1 MYIIYIARAPLE
13 ELYYRLWDSG
23 VCMPPHSSCYLLYLD
38 TDCYSGHARW
48 LPAYQQSAS
57 DHVTAGTSMQ
67 LCGGHTFTSRG

>member
-1 MYIIYIARAPLE
+1 MYIIYIARVPLE
-13 ELYYRLWDSG
+13 ELYYRLWDGG
-23 VCMPPHSSCYLLYLD
+23 VCMPPSSCYLLYLD